1 MIFAILA
8 FALLIAVSPPPPYAP
23 PDLSGCSLAH
33 GFVIGEAPAV
43 SGMVEIW
50 DCSGRTI
57 VALNQIR
64 DLPPGSG
71 PVTRYHFSPSP
82 APGER
87 LMGCRG
93 EDENFDGTLAIT
105 SADGGNRMELRQVW
119 KADTE
124 KWQFVPGMR
133 TGLIC
138 NRGLTTN

>member
-1 MIFAILA
+1 MLLAILA
-8 FALLIAVSPPPPYAP
+8 VALLIAVSPPPPYAP
-23 PDLSGCSLAH
+23 PNLAGCSLAH
-33 GFVIGEAPAV
+33 GFVIGEAPSL

-57 VALNQIR
+57 VTLNQIR
-64 DLPPGSG
+64 DLPAEGA
-71 PVTRYHFSPSP
+71 PVTRYHFSLSP
-82 APGER
+82 GPGER

-93 EDENFDGTLAIT
+93 EDENFDGTIAIA
-105 SADGGNRMELRQVW
+105 SADGGNRPELRQAW

-138 NRGLTTN
+138 NRGLTVN